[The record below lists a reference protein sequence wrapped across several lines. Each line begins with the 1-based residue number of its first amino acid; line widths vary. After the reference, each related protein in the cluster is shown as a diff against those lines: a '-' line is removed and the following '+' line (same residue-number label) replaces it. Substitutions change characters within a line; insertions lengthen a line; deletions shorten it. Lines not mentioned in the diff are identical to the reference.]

1 MGSVSRIS
9 ALDGIRGLSVL
20 AVVIYHAWPSILP
33 GGWIGVSVFFTLS
46 GFLITQIVDRDH
58 KFTRVSMAS
67 FWGGRARRLLPAAL
81 ATIAATVTAVAIM
94 DKDILRDVSEEGL
107 AATFYVHNWWSL
119 SETGGYWEIFNSDP
133 RPFAHLWSL
142 SIEEQVYLFWPL
154 LVVVFGL
161 RRALMAG
168 GVVIAI
174 GLVLWWGNADAYF
187 ATPFRFAEVFVG
199 ALLAYLVK
207 NYPGFKV
214 PGPLAAVAA
223 GVLIWGVFVLGES
236 DPFVTQGA
244 LLLIG
249 VAAMIITGY
258 ALRETKPNFF
268 VGCTPL
274 VWLGK
279 RSYAIYL
286 FHWPFLELL
295 DAPPLVAI
303 ALTLIAAEISHHFL
317 EWPIRIG
324 KKITK
329 PLFTLGLVSAGS
341 ALALVVVIFIAPR
354 PASQQQISDA
364 VAAVLVETT
373 TTTTSLLE
381 ELPLAS
387 TAPEE
392 HLTTSSLLET
402 EPLEN
407 NIETQKSVY
416 ISASPKVAIMGDSI
430 AQNLGPAL
438 DGWVDVVGGE
448 IGTYGFALCSPVFT
462 EENYESF
469 TITLWDQQNPH
480 AFDQPCRRVITPEYD
495 LVLVFDHASVFF
507 DHTNIETDEQYV
519 FPATLELIEE
529 PYSDLVEQTKLADAP
544 LVFFTAP
551 QTEDRSDCLIL
562 GERRPYRENLE
573 IYNAFITELATSEN
587 HVFVFDT
594 ASRVES
600 DPERYP
606 RPDCVHFE
614 AFDVDSGAINF
625 VADFIFPNIILE
637 NP

>member
-1 MGSVSRIS
+1 MDPISRIS

-20 AVVIYHAWPSILP
+20 VVVIYHAWPSALP

-58 KFTRVSMAS
+58 KFTRASMAS
-67 FWGGRARRLLPAAL
+67 FWGGRARRLLPAVL
-81 ATIAATVTAVAIM
+81 ATITATVIVIAIA
-94 DKDILRDVSEEGL
+94 DQDILRDVSEEGL
-107 AATFYVHNWWSL
+107 AATLYVHNWWSL

-161 RRALMAG
+161 RKALMAG

-174 GLVLWWGNADAYF
+174 GLSLWWGNADAYF
-187 ATPFRFAEVFVG
+187 STPFRFAEVFVG

-207 NYPGFKV
+207 NYSDFKV
-214 PGPLAAVAA
+214 PGPLAGIAA
-223 GVLIWGVFVLGES
+223 GGLLWGVFVLGES
-236 DPFVTQGA
+236 DPFVTKGA
-244 LLLIG
+244 LLVIG
-249 VAAMIITGY
+249 VASMIITGY
-258 ALRETKPNFF
+258 ALRETKANLF

-295 DAPPLVAI
+295 DTSPLVAV
-303 ALTLIAAEISHHFL
+303 ALTLVTAEISHHVL
-317 EWPIRIG
+317 EWPIRSG

-341 ALALVVVIFIAPR
+341 ALALVVVIFLAPR
-354 PASQQQISDA
+354 PASQEQISEA

-373 TTTTSLLE
+373 TTTSLLE
-381 ELPLAS
+381 ESPLAS
-387 TAPEE
+387 PAPEE
-392 HLTTSSLLET
+392 YLTTSSLIEIK
-402 EPLEN
+402 PLEN
-407 NIETQKSVY
+407 NLETQKSVY
-416 ISASPKVAIMGDSI
+416 ISANPKVAIMGDSI

-438 DGWVDVVGGE
+438 DGWVDVIGGE

-469 TITLWDQQNPH
+469 TITLWDQKNPH
-480 AFDQPCRRVITPEYD
+480 AFGQPCRRSITPEYD

-507 DHTNIETDEQYV
+507 DHTNIETGEKYV
-519 FPATLELIEE
+519 FPTTLKLIAE
-529 PYSDLVEQTKLADAP
+529 PYRDLVEQTKLADAP

-551 QTEDRSDCLIL
+551 QTEDRPDCLIL

-573 IYNAFITELATSEN
+573 IYNAFITEIANSED

-594 ASRVES
+594 ALKVES

-614 AFDVDSGAINF
+614 AFDIDSGAINF
-625 VADFIFPNIILE
+625 VADFIFPNIILDG
-637 NP
+637 P

>member
-1 MGSVSRIS
+1 MDPISRIS

-20 AVVIYHAWPSILP
+20 VVVIYHAWPSALP

-58 KFTRVSMAS
+58 KFTQASMAS
-67 FWGGRARRLLPAAL
+67 FWGGRARRLLPAVL
-81 ATIAATVTAVAIM
+81 ATITATVIVIAIA
-94 DKDILRDVSEEGL
+94 DQDILRDVSEEGL
-107 AATFYVHNWWSL
+107 AATLYVHNWWSL

-161 RRALMAG
+161 RKALMAG

-174 GLVLWWGNADAYF
+174 GLSLWWGNADAYF
-187 ATPFRFAEVFVG
+187 STPFRFAEVFVG

-207 NYPGFKV
+207 NYSDFKV
-214 PGPLAAVAA
+214 PGPLAGIAA
-223 GVLIWGVFVLGES
+223 GGLLWGVFVLGES
-236 DPFVTQGA
+236 DPFVTKGA

-249 VAAMIITGY
+249 VASMIITGY
-258 ALRETKPNFF
+258 ALRETKANLF

-295 DAPPLVAI
+295 DTSPLVAV
-303 ALTLIAAEISHHFL
+303 ALTLVTAEISHHVL
-317 EWPIRIG
+317 EWPIRSG

-341 ALALVVVIFIAPR
+341 ALALVVVIFLAPR
-354 PASQQQISDA
+354 PASQEQISEA
-364 VAAVLVETT
+364 VAAVLAET

-381 ELPLAS
+381 ESPLAS
-387 TAPEE
+387 PAPEE
-392 HLTTSSLLET
+392 YLTTSSLLEIK
-402 EPLEN
+402 PLEN
-407 NIETQKSVY
+407 NLETQKSVY
-416 ISASPKVAIMGDSI
+416 ISANPKVAIMGDSI
-430 AQNLGPAL
+430 AQNLGPAI
-438 DGWVDVVGGE
+438 DGWVDVIGGE

-469 TITLWDQQNPH
+469 TITLWDQKNPH
-480 AFDQPCRRVITPEYD
+480 AFGQPCRRSITPEYD

-507 DHTNIETDEQYV
+507 DHTNIETGEKYV
-519 FPATLELIEE
+519 FPTTLKLIAE
-529 PYSDLVEQTKLADAP
+529 PYRDLVEQTKLADAP

-551 QTEDRSDCLIL
+551 QTEDRPDCLIL

-573 IYNAFITELATSEN
+573 IYNAFITEIANSED

-594 ASRVES
+594 ALKVES

-614 AFDVDSGAINF
+614 AFDIDSGAINF
-625 VADFIFPNIILE
+625 VADFIFPNIILDG
-637 NP
+637 P

>member
-1 MGSVSRIS
+1 MDSVSRIS

-20 AVVIYHAWPSILP
+20 VVVIYHAWPSTLP

-58 KFTRVSMAS
+58 KFTRASMAS
-67 FWGGRARRLLPAAL
+67 FWGGRARRLLPAVL
-81 ATIAATVTAVAIM
+81 ATITATVIVIAIT
-94 DKDILRDVSEEGL
+94 DQDILRDVSEEGL
-107 AATFYVHNWWSL
+107 AATLYIHNWWSL

-174 GLVLWWGNADAYF
+174 GLSLWWGNADAYF
-187 ATPFRFAEVFVG
+187 STPFRFTEVFVG

-207 NYPGFKV
+207 NYSDFKV
-214 PGPLAAVAA
+214 PGPLAGIAA
-223 GVLIWGVFVLGES
+223 GVLIWSVFVLGES
-236 DPFVTQGA
+236 DPFVTKGA

-249 VAAMIITGY
+249 VASMIITGY
-258 ALRETKPNFF
+258 ALRETKANLF
-268 VGCTPL
+268 VGCLPL

-286 FHWPFLELL
+286 FHWPLLELL
-295 DAPPLVAI
+295 DASPFIAV
-303 ALTLIAAEISHHFL
+303 ALTLVTAEISHHVL
-317 EWPIRIG
+317 EWPIRSG
-324 KKITK
+324 KRISK
-329 PLFTLGLVSAGS
+329 PLLTLGLVSAGS
-341 ALALVVVIFIAPR
+341 ALALVAVIFIAPR
-354 PASQQQISDA
+354 PASQEQISNA

-387 TAPEE
+387 PEPEE
-392 HLTTSSLLET
+392 YLTTSSLLET
-402 EPLEN
+402 KPLEN
-407 NIETQKSVY
+407 NLETQKSIY

-438 DGWVDVVGGE
+438 DGWIDVVGGE

-469 TITLWDQQNPH
+469 TITLWDQENPH
-480 AFDQPCRRVITPEYD
+480 AFGQPCRRVITPEYD

-507 DHTNIETDEQYV
+507 DHTNIETGEQYV
-519 FPATLELIEE
+519 FPETLELIAG
-529 PYSDLVEQTKLADAP
+529 PYRDLVEQTKSADAS

-551 QTEDRSDCLIL
+551 QTEDRPDCLIM

-573 IYNAFITELATSEN
+573 TYNAFITEIANSEN

-594 ASRVES
+594 ASKVENN
-600 DPERYP
+600 PERYP

-614 AFDVDSGAINF
+614 AFDIDSGAINF
-625 VADFIFPNIILE
+625 VADFIFPNIILDG
-637 NP
+637 P

>member
-1 MGSVSRIS
+1 MDSVSRIS

-20 AVVIYHAWPSILP
+20 VVVIYHAWPSALP

-58 KFTRVSMAS
+58 KFTRASMAS
-67 FWGGRARRLLPAAL
+67 FWGGRARRLLPAVL
-81 ATIAATVTAVAIM
+81 ATITATVIVIAIA
-94 DKDILRDVSEEGL
+94 DQDILRDVSEEGL
-107 AATFYVHNWWSL
+107 AATLYVHNWWSL

-174 GLVLWWGNADAYF
+174 GLSLWWGNADAYF
-187 ATPFRFAEVFVG
+187 STPFRFAEVFVG

-207 NYPGFKV
+207 NYSDFKV
-214 PGPLAAVAA
+214 SGPLAGIAA
-223 GVLIWGVFVLGES
+223 GGLLWGVFVLGES
-236 DPFVTQGA
+236 DPFVTKGA
-244 LLLIG
+244 LLVIG
-249 VAAMIITGY
+249 VASMIITGY
-258 ALRETKPNFF
+258 ALRETKANLF

-295 DAPPLVAI
+295 DTSSLVAV
-303 ALTLIAAEISHHFL
+303 ALTLVTAEISHHVL
-317 EWPIRIG
+317 EWPIRSG

-329 PLFTLGLVSAGS
+329 PLFTLGLVSVGS
-341 ALALVVVIFIAPR
+341 ALALVVVIFLAPR
-354 PASQQQISDA
+354 PASQEQISEA
-364 VAAVLVETT
+364 VAAVLVET

-387 TAPEE
+387 PAPEE

-402 EPLEN
+402 KPLEN
-407 NIETQKSVY
+407 NLETQKSVY
-416 ISASPKVAIMGDSI
+416 VSASPKVAIMGDSI

-469 TITLWDQQNPH
+469 TITLWDQKNPH
-480 AFDQPCRRVITPEYD
+480 AFGQPCRRSITPEYD

-507 DHTNIETDEQYV
+507 DHTNIETGKKYV
-519 FPATLELIEE
+519 FPTTLELIAE
-529 PYSDLVEQTKLADAP
+529 PYRDLVEQTKLADAP

-551 QTEDRSDCLIL
+551 QTEDRPDCLIL

-573 IYNAFITELATSEN
+573 IYNAFITEIANSED

-594 ASRVES
+594 ALKVES

-614 AFDVDSGAINF
+614 AFDIDSGAINF
-625 VADFIFPNIILE
+625 VADFIFPNIILDG
-637 NP
+637 P

>member
-1 MGSVSRIS
+1 MDPISRIS

-20 AVVIYHAWPSILP
+20 VVVIYHAWPSALP

-58 KFTRVSMAS
+58 KFTRASMAS
-67 FWGGRARRLLPAAL
+67 FWGGRARRLLPAVL
-81 ATIAATVTAVAIM
+81 ATITATVIVIAIA
-94 DKDILRDVSEEGL
+94 DQDILRDVSEEGL
-107 AATFYVHNWWSL
+107 AATLYVHNWWSL

-161 RRALMAG
+161 RKALMAG

-174 GLVLWWGNADAYF
+174 GLSLWWGNADAYF
-187 ATPFRFAEVFVG
+187 STPFRFAEVFVG

-207 NYPGFKV
+207 NYSDFKV
-214 PGPLAAVAA
+214 PGPLAGIAA
-223 GVLIWGVFVLGES
+223 GGLLWGVFVLGES
-236 DPFVTQGA
+236 DPFVTKGA

-249 VAAMIITGY
+249 VASMIITGY
-258 ALRETKPNFF
+258 ALRETKANLF

-295 DAPPLVAI
+295 DTSPLVAV
-303 ALTLIAAEISHHFL
+303 ALTLVTAEISHHVL
-317 EWPIRIG
+317 EWPIRSG

-341 ALALVVVIFIAPR
+341 ALALVVVIFLAPR
-354 PASQQQISDA
+354 PASQEQISEA

-373 TTTTSLLE
+373 TTTSLLE
-381 ELPLAS
+381 ESPLAS
-387 TAPEE
+387 PAPEE
-392 HLTTSSLLET
+392 YLTTSSLLEIK
-402 EPLEN
+402 PLEN
-407 NIETQKSVY
+407 NLETQKSVY
-416 ISASPKVAIMGDSI
+416 ISANPKVAIMGDSI

-438 DGWVDVVGGE
+438 DGWVDVIGGE

-469 TITLWDQQNPH
+469 TITLWDQKNPH
-480 AFDQPCRRVITPEYD
+480 AFGQPCRRSITPEYD

-507 DHTNIETDEQYV
+507 DHTNIETGEKYV
-519 FPATLELIEE
+519 FPTTLELIAE
-529 PYSDLVEQTKLADAP
+529 PYRDLVEQTKLADAP

-551 QTEDRSDCLIL
+551 QTEDRPDCLIL

-573 IYNAFITELATSEN
+573 IYNAFITEIANSED

-594 ASRVES
+594 ALKVES

-614 AFDVDSGAINF
+614 AFDIYSGAINF
-625 VADFIFPNIILE
+625 VADFIFPNIILDG
-637 NP
+637 P

>member
-1 MGSVSRIS
+1 MDSVSRIS

-20 AVVIYHAWPSILP
+20 VVVIYHAWPSTLP

-58 KFTRVSMAS
+58 KFTRASMAS
-67 FWGGRARRLLPAAL
+67 FWGGRARRLLPAVL
-81 ATIAATVTAVAIM
+81 ATITATVIVIAIA
-94 DKDILRDVSEEGL
+94 DQDILRDVSEEGL
-107 AATFYVHNWWSL
+107 AATLYVHNWWSL

-161 RRALMAG
+161 RKALMAG

-174 GLVLWWGNADAYF
+174 GLSLWWGNADAYF
-187 ATPFRFAEVFVG
+187 STPFRFAEVFVG

-207 NYPGFKV
+207 NYSDFKV
-214 PGPLAAVAA
+214 PGPLAGIAA
-223 GVLIWGVFVLGES
+223 GGLLWGVFVLGES
-236 DPFVTQGA
+236 DPFVTKGA
-244 LLLIG
+244 LLVIG
-249 VAAMIITGY
+249 VASMIITGY
-258 ALRETKPNFF
+258 ALRETKANLF

-295 DAPPLVAI
+295 DTSPLVAV
-303 ALTLIAAEISHHFL
+303 ALTLVTAEISHHVL
-317 EWPIRIG
+317 EWPIRSG

-341 ALALVVVIFIAPR
+341 ALALVVVIFLAPR
-354 PASQQQISDA
+354 PASQEQISEA

-373 TTTTSLLE
+373 TTTSLLE
-381 ELPLAS
+381 ESPLAS
-387 TAPEE
+387 PAPEE
-392 HLTTSSLLET
+392 YLTTSSLLEIK
-402 EPLEN
+402 PLEN
-407 NIETQKSVY
+407 NLETQKSVY
-416 ISASPKVAIMGDSI
+416 ISANPKVAIMGDSI

-438 DGWVDVVGGE
+438 DGWVDVIGGE

-469 TITLWDQQNPH
+469 TITLWDQKNPH
-480 AFDQPCRRVITPEYD
+480 AFGQPCRRSITPEYD

-507 DHTNIETDEQYV
+507 DHTNIETGEKYV
-519 FPATLELIEE
+519 FPTTLKLIAE
-529 PYSDLVEQTKLADAP
+529 PYRDLVEQTKLADAP

-551 QTEDRSDCLIL
+551 QTEDRPDCLIL

-573 IYNAFITELATSEN
+573 IYNAFITEIANSED

-594 ASRVES
+594 ALKVES

-614 AFDVDSGAINF
+614 AFDIDSGAINF
-625 VADFIFPNIILE
+625 VADFIFPNIILDG
-637 NP
+637 P

>member
-1 MGSVSRIS
+1 MDPISRIS

-20 AVVIYHAWPSILP
+20 VVVIYHAWPSALP

-58 KFTRVSMAS
+58 KFTRASMAS
-67 FWGGRARRLLPAAL
+67 FWGGRARRLLPAVL
-81 ATIAATVTAVAIM
+81 ATITATVIVIAIA
-94 DKDILRDVSEEGL
+94 DQDILRDVSEEGL
-107 AATFYVHNWWSL
+107 AATLYVHNWWSL

-161 RRALMAG
+161 RKALMAG

-174 GLVLWWGNADAYF
+174 GLSLWWGNADAYF
-187 ATPFRFAEVFVG
+187 STPFRFAEVFVG

-207 NYPGFKV
+207 NYSDFKV
-214 PGPLAAVAA
+214 PGPLAGIAA
-223 GVLIWGVFVLGES
+223 GGLLWGVFVLGES
-236 DPFVTQGA
+236 DPFVTKGA

-249 VAAMIITGY
+249 VASMIITGY
-258 ALRETKPNFF
+258 ALRETKANLF

-295 DAPPLVAI
+295 DTSPLVAV
-303 ALTLIAAEISHHFL
+303 ALTLVTAEISHHVL
-317 EWPIRIG
+317 EWPIRSG

-341 ALALVVVIFIAPR
+341 ALALVVVIFLAPR
-354 PASQQQISDA
+354 PASQEQISEA

-373 TTTTSLLE
+373 TTTSLLE
-381 ELPLAS
+381 ESPLAS
-387 TAPEE
+387 PAPEE
-392 HLTTSSLLET
+392 YLTTSSLLEIK
-402 EPLEN
+402 PLEN
-407 NIETQKSVY
+407 NLETQKSVY
-416 ISASPKVAIMGDSI
+416 ISANPKVAIMGDSI

-438 DGWVDVVGGE
+438 DGWVDVIGGE

-469 TITLWDQQNPH
+469 TITLWDQKNPH
-480 AFDQPCRRVITPEYD
+480 AFGQPCRRSITPEYD

-507 DHTNIETDEQYV
+507 DHTNIETGEKYV
-519 FPATLELIEE
+519 FPTTLKLIAE
-529 PYSDLVEQTKLADAP
+529 PYRDLVEQTKLADAP

-551 QTEDRSDCLIL
+551 QTEDRPDCLIL

-573 IYNAFITELATSEN
+573 IYNAFITEIANSED

-594 ASRVES
+594 ALKVES

-614 AFDVDSGAINF
+614 AFDIDSGAINF
-625 VADFIFPNIILE
+625 VADFIFPNIILDG
-637 NP
+637 P